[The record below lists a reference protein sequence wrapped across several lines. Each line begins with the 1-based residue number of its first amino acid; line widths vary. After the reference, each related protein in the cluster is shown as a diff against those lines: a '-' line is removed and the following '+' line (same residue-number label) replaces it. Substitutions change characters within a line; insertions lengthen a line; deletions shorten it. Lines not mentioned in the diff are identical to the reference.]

1 VVSVLGLLLTVQT
14 VLIGTGPAAASL
26 SRALPRAAPAGAAPV
41 RIEIDTVT
49 PAALPP
55 TGTLVVQGRITN
67 AGTTPLN
74 HVYLR
79 LRYRYETLEKR
90 ADLQK
95 WASGDEAL
103 TRSANEP
110 RDANE
115 TGKYRKTLKA
125 PLPAHGGASFRLAVP
140 AAKLGLPDNAAAFG
154 SRGLVVETFA
164 DLPGAGPEQV
174 GAAYTFVVWD
184 PKPVRQP
191 TRLTVLAPVTSTLP
205 QGDASDPSP
214 GLMASMAQDGR
225 LGRLATTIQRS
236 GISWAI
242 DPALLAAATRAQ
254 NQTDTPATKPGSTP
268 TATPS
273 VRPGVTTS
281 QPGPAS
287 TGPRPTGPGSTGPGS
302 TDTPATSGGAAPS
315 PRMTGSPGAGGSPA
329 TMVAGAASHPD
340 DDTTTPGTTT
350 PGTTPP
356 GQDGEATSGGASGVA
371 ASWLGGVRRMVATNR
386 PLVLPFGDPDL
397 GALAHNDGAGLLG
410 LARTQADT
418 TTKQVFG
425 TSPRSSVAWPAD
437 GQADAAT
444 IDTLAGPSWQGVILV
459 ASSQPPT
466 TAQVVTPSARSTV
479 SRQGTPLAGLL
490 CDEGLSA
497 LLAQLGK
504 AGTGA
509 TEIALIQQRLLAEL
523 ATITAE
529 RPAES
534 RHLLAVAPR
543 DWDPDPLAV
552 ERVLTVLRQAP
563 WVQLQSVDA
572 LLAQRPSPVKRPDL
586 HYPGQ
591 ALAAEL
597 PKDVIDWVVH
607 KEQALEAFAP
617 VLTVP
622 QLVVPELQR
631 RMVSLTSVAWRGRS
645 RAELVA
651 ARAPVQERLYAI
663 LGAVTVL
670 PGSSV
675 TMLSHSGNLPIT
687 VQNRLDQPVRVQLVL
702 KPKSRLLV
710 VGNRKP
716 FAIGARGNHTAVVP
730 FRAAGNG
737 DVPVEASLWT
747 VPKGAEPI
755 HQAPRPLLVRVRSN
769 WETTGLSIAAVVLGL
784 LVLVGL
790 VRSIRRGRRPLPPE
804 SAPDPEELLVRQE
817 SGRQLPAALRVV
829 RRHSGS
835 PGQGRTT
842 GGAGPGS
849 APPGRTPPDR
859 TPPED
864 QPNKDQAARRRP

>member
-1 VVSVLGLLLTVQT
+1 MNGPADPLRTSGPVRTSEPVRTSGPVRLVATVQLSATAGPPAPARHSATARLFVVSVLGLLLTVLI
-14 VLIGTGPAAASL
+14 VLIGAGPAAAAL
-26 SRALPRAAPAGAAPV
+26 SRTLPRAAPAGTTPV

-67 AGTTPLN
+67 TGTTALN

-90 ADLQK
+90 ADLQR
-95 WASGDEAL
+95 WASGDETL

-110 RDANE
+110 RDADE

-154 SRGLVVETFA
+154 SRGLIVETFA
-164 DLPGAGPEQV
+164 DIPGAGPEQV
-174 GAAYTFVVWD
+174 GAACTFVVWD

-191 TRLTVLAPVTSTLP
+191 TRLTLLAPVTSALP
-205 QGDASDPSP
+205 QGDASEPGP
-214 GLMASMAQDGR
+214 GLMASMTPDER

-254 NQTDTPATKPGSTP
+254 NPTDTPATKPGSTP

-273 VRPGVTTS
+273 VRPGPDSTS
-281 QPGPAS
+281 PDS
-287 TGPRPTGPGSTGPGS
+287 TSPDSTS
-302 TDTPATSGGAAPS
+302 T
-315 PRMTGSPGAGGSPA
+315 PGATGSPA
-329 TMVAGAASHPD
+329 TMVAGASSPSD
-340 DDTTTPGTTT
+340 GDPTSPGTTS
-350 PGTTPP
+350 PGTTSP
-356 GQDGEATSGGASGVA
+356 GQDGETTSDGAAGVA
-371 ASWLGGVRRMVATNR
+371 ASWLGGVRRTAATNP

-397 GALAHNDGAGLLG
+397 TALAHNDGAGLLE
-410 LARTQADT
+410 LARNQADA

-444 IDTLAGPSWQGVILV
+444 IDTLTGPSWQGVILV

-523 ATITAE
+523 AAITAE

-552 ERVLTVLRQAP
+552 ERALTVLRQVP
-563 WVQLQSVDA
+563 WIQLQSVDA

-597 PKDVIDWVVH
+597 PKDIIDWVVH
-607 KEQALEAFAP
+607 KERALEAFAP

-645 RAELVA
+645 RAELVT

-663 LGAVTVL
+663 LGAVT
-670 PGSSV
+670 GAA
-675 TMLSHSGNLPIT
+675 
-687 VQNRLDQPVRVQLVL
+687 
-702 KPKSRLLV
+702 
-710 VGNRKP
+710 RK
-716 FAIGARGNHTAVVP
+716 FGDHAV
-730 FRAAGNG
+730 
-737 DVPVEASLWT
+737 
-747 VPKGAEPI
+747 
-755 HQAPRPLLVRVRSN
+755 PL
-769 WETTGLSIAAVVLGL
+769 
-784 LVLVGL
+784 
-790 VRSIRRGRRPLPPE
+790 
-804 SAPDPEELLVRQE
+804 
-817 SGRQLPAALRVV
+817 RQLAD
-829 RRHSGS
+829 H
-835 PGQGRTT
+835 RTEQARP
-842 GGAGPGS
+842 AGPGAVGAQAQVQTARGGQPQAVRDRCPGQPHRCGPVPRRGQRGCLGRS
-849 APPGRTPPDR
+849 QLVDRPEGRRADSPGAATGPGAQQLGDDRPQHRRRRARPAGAGRTGPQHPARAQAVAPGER
-859 TPPED
+859 T
-864 QPNKDQAARRRP
+864 RP

>member
-1 VVSVLGLLLTVQT
+1 VVSVLALLLTVQT

-26 SRALPRAAPAGAAPV
+26 SRALPRTAPAGTTPV

-67 AGTTPLN
+67 TGTTPLN

-90 ADLQK
+90 ADLQR

-115 TGKYRKTLKA
+115 TGKYRKTFKA
-125 PLPAHGGASFRLAVP
+125 PLPANSGASFRLAVP
-140 AAKLGLPDNAAAFG
+140 AARLGLPDNASAFG
-154 SRGLVVETFA
+154 SRGLIVETFA
-164 DLPGAGPEQV
+164 DIPGAGPERV
-174 GAAYTFVVWD
+174 GAAFTFVVWA

-191 TRLTVLAPVTSTLP
+191 TRLTVLTPITSTLP
-205 QGDASDPSP
+205 QGDASEPTP
-214 GLMASMAQDGR
+214 GLMASMTPDGR

-254 NQTDTPATKPGSTP
+254 NPTETPTAKPGNTPTVTPRVRPGGTVSEPGPDPTDTPAASGS
-268 TATPS
+268 
-273 VRPGVTTS
+273 
-281 QPGPAS
+281 
-287 TGPRPTGPGSTGPGS
+287 
-302 TDTPATSGGAAPS
+302 AAPS
-315 PRMTGSPGAGGSPA
+315 PRMTGPPGTSGPPA
-329 TMVAGAASHPD
+329 TMVAGAASPPD
-340 DDTTTPGTTT
+340 DDPTTPGTTA
-350 PGTTPP
+350 PGTTAPGTTAPGTTAP
-356 GQDGEATSGGASGVA
+356 GQDGEITSGGAAGVA
-371 ASWLGGVRRMVATNR
+371 ASWLGGVQRMATANR

-397 GALAHNDGAGLLG
+397 TALAHHDGAELLG
-410 LARTQADT
+410 LARTQADAT
-418 TTKQVFG
+418 AKQVFG
-425 TSPRSSVAWPAD
+425 TSLQSSVAWPAD
-437 GQADAAT
+437 GRADAAT

-479 SRQGTPLAGLL
+479 PRQGTPLAGML

-497 LLAQLGK
+497 LFAQLGK
-504 AGTGA
+504 AGTDVA
-509 TEIALIQQRLLAEL
+509 EIALIQQRLLAEL

-529 RPAES
+529 RPEES

-552 ERVLTVLRQAP
+552 ERTLTVLRQAP
-563 WVQLQSVDA
+563 WVQLQSADA

-607 KEQALEAFAP
+607 KERSLEAFAP
-617 VLTVP
+617 VLTLP

-651 ARAPVQERLYAI
+651 ARTPVQERLYAV

-702 KPKSRLLV
+702 RPKSRLLV

-716 FAIGARGNHTAVVP
+716 FVIGARGNHTAVVP

-737 DVPVEASLWT
+737 DVWVEASLWT
-747 VPKGAEPI
+747 VPKGADPI
-755 HQAPRPLLVRVRSN
+755 HQAPPLLVRVRSN
-769 WETTGLSIAAVVLGL
+769 WETIGLSIAAVVLGL

-804 SAPDPEELLVRQE
+804 SAPDPDELLVRQE
-817 SGRQLPAALRVV
+817 SGRQLPAALRGV

-835 PGQGRTT
+835 SGQDRTPGGV
-842 GGAGPGS
+842 G
-849 APPGRTPPDR
+849 PGRTPSDG

-864 QPNKDQAARRRP
+864 QTARRRP

>member
-1 VVSVLGLLLTVQT
+1 VGLFVVSVLGLLLTVQT
-14 VLIGTGPAAASL
+14 VLIGTGSAAAPL
-26 SRALPRAAPAGAAPV
+26 SRTLPRATPAEASPV

-67 AGTTPLN
+67 TGTAPLN
-74 HVYLR
+74 HLYLR

-90 ADLQK
+90 SDLQK

-110 RDANE
+110 RDANG

-125 PLPAHGGASFRLAVP
+125 PLPAHSAASFRLAVP

-154 SRGLVVETFA
+154 SRGLIVETFA
-164 DLPGAGPEQV
+164 DIPGAGPEQV
-174 GAAYTFVVWD
+174 GAAYTFVVWA
-184 PKPVRQP
+184 PKPIRQP
-191 TRLTVLAPVTSTLP
+191 TRLTVLVPVTSTLP
-205 QGDASDPSP
+205 QGDASEPSP
-214 GLMASMAQDGR
+214 GLMASMAPEGR

-236 GISWAI
+236 GISWAV
-242 DPALLAAATRAQ
+242 DPALLAAADRAQ
-254 NQTDTPATKPGSTP
+254 NPTATPTAKPGSTS
-268 TATPS
+268 TSTPS

-281 QPGPAS
+281 
-287 TGPRPTGPGSTGPGS
+287 RPGPGSTGPDPTS
-302 TDTPATSGGAAPS
+302 TPAASSGTAPP

-329 TMVAGAASHPD
+329 TMVAGTVPRPGD
-340 DDTTTPGTTT
+340 DPTTPGTTTPGTTT
-350 PGTTPP
+350 PGTTTP
-356 GQDGEATSGGASGVA
+356 GQDGETTSGGAAGVA
-371 ASWLGGVRRMVATNR
+371 ASWLGGVRRIAATNH

-397 GALAHNDGAGLLG
+397 TALAHNDGAGLLG
-410 LARTQADT
+410 LARTQADAT
-418 TTKQVFG
+418 AKQVFG
-425 TSPRSSVAWPAD
+425 TSPQSSVAWPAD
-437 GQADAAT
+437 GRADAAT

-497 LLAQLGK
+497 LFAQFGK

-543 DWDPDPLAV
+543 DWDPDPLAA
-552 ERVLTVLRQAP
+552 ERLLTVLRQAP

-572 LLAQRPSPVKRPDL
+572 LLTQRPSPVKRPDL

-597 PKDVIDWVVH
+597 PKDVIDWVVRQ
-607 KEQALEAFAP
+607 EQELEAFAP

-651 ARAPVQERLYAI
+651 ARTPVQERLHAV

-670 PGSSV
+670 PGSPV

-702 KPKSRLLV
+702 KPKFRLLV

-716 FAIGARGNHTAVVP
+716 FVIGARGNHTAVVP

-737 DVPVEASLWT
+737 DVPVEASLWP

-755 HQAPRPLLVRVRSN
+755 HQAPPLLVRVRSN
-769 WETTGLSIAAVVLGL
+769 WETIGLSIAAVVLGL

-817 SGRQLPAALRVV
+817 SGRQLPAALRGA

-835 PGQGRTT
+835 PGQGRTP
-842 GGAGPGS
+842 GGTDPGS
-849 APPGRTPPDR
+849 ALPDG

-864 QPNKDQAARRRP
+864 RQTKDQSARRRP